1 MPKVNIEH
9 TCALDDKA
17 CFAKIKSFF
26 EQDQDLKKL
35 DPKISVQFDPN
46 SGAGKVKGSQFKA
59 DILVTQVSSGSKVS
73 VIVDLPLLLSPFKG
87 KVQEMIEKKLAKH
100 LG

>member
-9 TCALDDKA
+9 ECALDDKS
-17 CFAKIKSFF
+17 CLTKIKSFF

-35 DPKISVQFDPN
+35 DPKISVNFDKN
-46 SGAGKVKGSQFKA
+46 TGAGKVTGSQFKA
-59 DILVTQVSSGSKVS
+59 DILVKPMADGSKVT
-73 VIVDLPLLLSPFKG
+73 VVVDLPLLLSPFKG
-87 KVQEMIEKKLAKH
+87 KVQEMIQKKLAKH